1 MGVGK
6 STVCRLLKEK
16 LPNSV
21 YLDGDWCW
29 DASPFVVTEETKE
42 MVMQNIC
49 FLLNQFIRCS
59 IYDHILFAWV
69 MHEQSIIDDLLR
81 RLKTEGCRVLSLS
94 LMCDEKTLKARLAED
109 VRRGLR
115 DGDIL
120 TRSAARLPL
129 FEKLNTLKIDT
140 VGKKPDQIADEIA
153 ATAGIAR

>member
-6 STVCRLLKEK
+6 STICRLLKEK

-69 MHEQSIIDDLLR
+69 MHEQSIIDDPSAP
-81 RLKTEGCRVLSLS
+81 LKN
-94 LMCDEKTLKARLAED
+94 
-109 VRRGLR
+109 RGLP
-115 DGDIL
+115 G
-120 TRSAARLPL
+120 AV
-129 FEKLNTLKIDT
+129 FEPN
-140 VGKKPDQIADEIA
+140 V
-153 ATAGIAR
+153 R

>member
-1 MGVGK
+1 M
-6 STVCRLLKEK
+6 
-16 LPNSV
+16 
-21 YLDGDWCW
+21 
-29 DASPFVVTEETKE
+29 
-42 MVMQNIC
+42 
-49 FLLNQFIRCS
+49 
-59 IYDHILFAWV
+59 
-69 MHEQSIIDDLLR
+69 
-81 RLKTEGCRVLSLS
+81 LSLS